1 MFCRYVT
8 SDCDAVAIIYEDQK
22 YAKSPEDAVAD
33 VLKAGMDI
41 NCGTYLL
48 RHTESAVKLG
58 KVGEEDID
66 RALFNLFSVQ
76 LRLGLFD
83 GSPANQRYGNLGPSN
98 VCTREHRKLALEAAR
113 QGIVLLKNERSF
125 LPLRKKGVASLAIIG
140 PAANDTD
147 ILGGD
152 YVGMPSLLPF
162 QLALPWFFPL
172 LFVLR

>member
-1 MFCRYVT
+1 
-8 SDCDAVAIIYEDQK
+8 
-22 YAKSPEDAVAD
+22 
-33 VLKAGMDI
+33 MDI

-48 RHTESAVKLG
+48 RHTESAVKSG
-58 KVGEEDID
+58 KVREEDID

-83 GSPANQRYGNLGPSN
+83 GNPANQQFGNLGPRN

-125 LPLRKKGVASLAIIG
+125 LPLRKKEVASLAIIG
-140 PAANDTD
+140 PAANNGS

-152 YVGMPSLLPF
+152 YTGRICHF
-162 QLALPWFFPL
+162 
-172 LFVLR
+172 RI